1 MNVIRTVAATAL
13 FLLAGCMA
21 PDATPQLDADIREA
35 KSRIE
40 KARAEQQRHGK
51 GTVMHDLAGLTI
63 RIEEQTA
70 AMLQQR
76 RTAARWKTELTYT
89 VDGQEYVPES
99 LASIKSLE
107 QRLRTARADRA
118 ETLEQISTANEITR
132 PLLEMSAGTAAI
144 LIAQLE
150 YRLAA
155 SRYGFPAYYVPFT
168 PPAEGESRPQMI
180 TVPEGGA
187 AVIQ

>member
-1 MNVIRTVAATAL
+1 MNVIRPLAAVAL
-13 FLLAGCMA
+13 ILLAGC
-21 PDATPQLDADIREA
+21 PEPQSTRELDADIEA
-35 KSRIE
+35 TKVRIE
-40 KARAEQQRHGK
+40 KARADQKRYGK
-51 GTVMHDLAGLTI
+51 GSVVYDLTGL
-63 RIEEQTA
+63 RVAIEEQTA

-76 RTAARWKTELTYT
+76 RSAARWQTTLNYT

-107 QRLRTARADRA
+107 QRLRTAQAKHT
-118 ETLEQISTANEITR
+118 EIVEQIATADEITR
-132 PLLEMSAGTAAI
+132 PLLEMSAGTGAV

-155 SRYGFPAYYVPFT
+155 SRYGFPAYYVPFQ
-168 PPAEGESRPQMI
+168 PPAEGETPPQMI